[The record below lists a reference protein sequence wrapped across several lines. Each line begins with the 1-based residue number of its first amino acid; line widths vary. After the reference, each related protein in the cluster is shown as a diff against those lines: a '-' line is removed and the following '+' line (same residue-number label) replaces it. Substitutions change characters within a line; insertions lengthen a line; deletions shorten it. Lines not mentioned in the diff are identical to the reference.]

1 MQRFS
6 KTYESFVTSSFL
18 QTLLWNC
25 MTSSFGQPGQQSF
38 EFAIEINVK
47 KFQSE
52 LKNNNNRI
60 TVSFLDIKL

>member
-1 MQRFS
+1 
-6 KTYESFVTSSFL
+6 
-18 QTLLWNC
+18 
-25 MTSSFGQPGQQSF
+25 MTSSFGQPGQQNF

-47 KFQSE
+47 IFQSE